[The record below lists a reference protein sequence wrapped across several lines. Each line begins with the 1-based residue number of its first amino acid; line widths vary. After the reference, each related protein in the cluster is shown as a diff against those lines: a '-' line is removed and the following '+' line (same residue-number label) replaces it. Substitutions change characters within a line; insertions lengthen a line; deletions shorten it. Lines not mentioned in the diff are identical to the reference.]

1 MLSHIIL
8 VQLSQFELRCTLIP
22 IGYFRD
28 VVTSVV
34 KHAHGIFQLSM
45 LTFIR
50 QQFDLKCC
58 LHIDVSITKTT

>member
-1 MLSHIIL
+1 
-8 VQLSQFELRCTLIP
+8 
-22 IGYFRD
+22 
-28 VVTSVV
+28 
-34 KHAHGIFQLSM
+34 M